1 MVVILEPGIK
11 IKRLIAFETLKKPK
25 LPLRNIINTTQ
36 YFTYACCFL
45 NSILIY
51 VPSVFLIMCM

>member
-36 YFTYACCFL
+36 
-45 NSILIY
+45 ILY
-51 VPSVFLIMCM
+51 VRLLFS